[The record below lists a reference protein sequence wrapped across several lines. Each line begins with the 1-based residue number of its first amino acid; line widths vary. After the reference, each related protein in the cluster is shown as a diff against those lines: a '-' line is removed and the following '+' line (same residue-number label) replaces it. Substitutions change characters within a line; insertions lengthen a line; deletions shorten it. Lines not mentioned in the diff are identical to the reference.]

1 MEQTIFILTIAIG
14 LLSCNKHIKLA
25 DKPPILKSDSK
36 LKENLSGAAN
46 KDYSLCNHDSIFY
59 DLKFDA
65 KEISK
70 DKYKDIEKKL
80 IRTCPTDTS
89 GFVKYKGLIW
99 SVFVRMFANC
109 I

>member
-1 MEQTIFILTIAIG
+1 MQQTI
-14 LLSCNKHIKLA
+14 NLA
-25 DKPPILKSDSK
+25 DKTTLPKSDSK
-36 LKENLSGAAN
+36 LKESSNGALN
-46 KDYSLCNHDSIFY
+46 KDYSLCNNDSIFY